1 MLPLLSCMTVRTLF
15 RLILAILVPLLSGC
29 GRDAVD
35 PSEIHDYMTIMSS
48 AEAADITPSQTIED
62 RYGYRWVRSSNRLFI
77 YDGTNYVQCIRTD
90 DPGSLSSS
98 HVNSIMADT
107 HGDIWVATQLGI
119 DRYDFPS
126 RTFMHYG
133 LEDSN
138 HYILDMD
145 QGSDGEIY
153 AVSRLFLFRLDRN
166 EGSFKKMMA
175 LKPTGEKVGL
185 SVDDDGSVWIDYRN
199 SQDRISFL
207 SGKPVIMESVATA
220 SEDLSR
226 AVVIGNRP
234 LLTELERRN
243 ITDIENQ
250 GDIIWAVTT
259 DFILLKFSYSENRLV
274 GEYPV
279 SSITGEIP
287 EQHVRLTAYDDGRM
301 LLFTYGSIFLLDTS
315 PESGPELECTYDI
328 SFNPKASGSLDSGG
342 GLWISGAG
350 AAIYHA
356 PAAGR
361 ATLVQDFRKITEGL
375 PATSIDGWR
384 SIVLDDGTIAFGFS
398 DIGIV
403 LLDPRDGEPRL
414 TRLPRDIKQLFI
426 NNLYEDSSGRIWV
439 STSDNG
445 LLIYDRKNDLY
456 FHPEPLKKCLVIS
469 VTEDCKG
476 IVYINTTSG
485 IHIFKDGRFLNLWG
499 NSGETQE
506 AMVTMP
512 DGQVFLKHNRHFLR
526 LNEMAEE
533 GPGHDMGPLSIIL
546 CSSDRMVSR
555 FNSEHAGNTVKLRF
569 TSHPTQMSIYPS
581 CLEWYSNRATNYFYR
596 IGGGDWLRLMNS
608 PGIPLYRLHF
618 GTNRI
623 EVKAADVATGVEGEP
638 ILLRLHIRRPAYHYI
653 LASSALAA
661 ALALFILLGQR
672 RRRQEENERFRENID
687 FFSNMSHE
695 FRTPLTLVNGAVE
708 SLASSDRIGGNEAR
722 LVKVIQRNSARMT
735 KLVTQMLD
743 FNKIDHNA
751 LQLSVSPCNVASLM
765 HRIADMFAVGAEQ
778 KSIDLHLEGCEKPL
792 NAWIDSDK
800 VEKMMFNLISNA
812 LKYTP
817 PSGKVTIRAGMD
829 GDMLHLDVEDTGI
842 GIPDEMHEAIFE
854 RFTRA
859 REGRKVASGSGIGL
873 YYTRALAGIHHGAV
887 SVRNMPGG
895 GSGFTIT
902 LPAGEAS
909 YSDSE
914 KGGEQSTFATIEG
927 QAVQSE
933 FIVSGHESQGQE
945 EKPSV
950 LIIDDD
956 YEMVH
961 YLKMLLEKDYAVDF
975 RYDAVSGYA
984 LMTKKMPD
992 IVICDVMM
1000 VDVDGY
1006 QFCRMVK
1013 ENDSTSHI
1021 PIVLLTAKATIQD
1034 QITGLSEGA
1043 DAYVVKPFNNNYLL
1057 TVLSSILE
1065 NRRRL
1070 QKIFQNTTKM
1080 PEEAINGTSDKDKQ
1094 FLERLYAIMEE
1105 SLSQGELDVDTISA
1119 KLGYSRTKL
1128 FYKIK
1133 AIVGQTPNEFF
1144 TTYKLNKSLE
1154 LLRSGKYKISAV
1166 AEMVGFSSAS
1176 HFSNLFKKKFGM
1188 LPSQYRE

>member
-1 MLPLLSCMTVRTLF
+1 MTVRTLF

-77 YDGTNYVQCIRTD
+77 YDGTNYVQCIHTD

-185 SVDDDGSVWIDYRN
+185 SVDDDGSVWIDYRS

-375 PATSIDGWR
+375 PDTSIDGWR

-414 TRLPRDIKQLFI
+414 TRLPRDIKQLFV
-426 NNLYEDSSGRIWV
+426 R
-439 STSDNG
+439 
-445 LLIYDRKNDLY
+445 
-456 FHPEPLKKCLVIS
+456 
-469 VTEDCKG
+469 
-476 IVYINTTSG
+476 
-485 IHIFKDGRFLNLWG
+485 
-499 NSGETQE
+499 
-506 AMVTMP
+506 
-512 DGQVFLKHNRHFLR
+512 GQLR
-526 LNEMAEE
+526 T
-533 GPGHDMGPLSIIL
+533 DMGV
-546 CSSDRMVSR
+546 D
-555 FNSEHAGNTVKLRF
+555 LR
-569 TSHPTQMSIYPS
+569 Q
-581 CLEWYSNRATNYFYR
+581 RAAH
-596 IGGGDWLRLMNS
+596 L
-608 PGIPLYRLHF
+608 
-618 GTNRI
+618 
-623 EVKAADVATGVEGEP
+623 
-638 ILLRLHIRRPAYHYI
+638 
-653 LASSALAA
+653 
-661 ALALFILLGQR
+661 
-672 RRRQEENERFRENID
+672 RQEERPVLPPGAAEE
-687 FFSNMSHE
+687 MS
-695 FRTPLTLVNGAVE
+695 R
-708 SLASSDRIGGNEAR
+708 
-722 LVKVIQRNSARMT
+722 
-735 KLVTQMLD
+735 
-743 FNKIDHNA
+743 
-751 LQLSVSPCNVASLM
+751 
-765 HRIADMFAVGAEQ
+765 
-778 KSIDLHLEGCEKPL
+778 HLR
-792 NAWIDSDK
+792 D
-800 VEKMMFNLISNA
+800 
-812 LKYTP
+812 
-817 PSGKVTIRAGMD
+817 
-829 GDMLHLDVEDTGI
+829 
-842 GIPDEMHEAIFE
+842 
-854 RFTRA
+854 
-859 REGRKVASGSGIGL
+859 
-873 YYTRALAGIHHGAV
+873 
-887 SVRNMPGG
+887 
-895 GSGFTIT
+895 
-902 LPAGEAS
+902 
-909 YSDSE
+909 
-914 KGGEQSTFATIEG
+914 
-927 QAVQSE
+927 
-933 FIVSGHESQGQE
+933 
-945 EKPSV
+945 
-950 LIIDDD
+950 
-956 YEMVH
+956 
-961 YLKMLLEKDYAVDF
+961 
-975 RYDAVSGYA
+975 
-984 LMTKKMPD
+984 
-992 IVICDVMM
+992 
-1000 VDVDGY
+1000 
-1006 QFCRMVK
+1006 
-1013 ENDSTSHI
+1013 
-1021 PIVLLTAKATIQD
+1021 
-1034 QITGLSEGA
+1034 
-1043 DAYVVKPFNNNYLL
+1043 
-1057 TVLSSILE
+1057 
-1065 NRRRL
+1065 RRL
-1070 QKIFQNTTKM
+1070 QGHSIHKHHFGNPYFQGR
-1080 PEEAINGTSDKDKQ
+1080 P
-1094 FLERLYAIMEE
+1094 F
-1105 SLSQGELDVDTISA
+1105 
-1119 KLGYSRTKL
+1119 
-1128 FYKIK
+1128 
-1133 AIVGQTPNEFF
+1133 P
-1144 TTYKLNKSLE
+1144 
-1154 LLRSGKYKISAV
+1154 
-1166 AEMVGFSSAS
+1166 
-1176 HFSNLFKKKFGM
+1176 
-1188 LPSQYRE
+1188 